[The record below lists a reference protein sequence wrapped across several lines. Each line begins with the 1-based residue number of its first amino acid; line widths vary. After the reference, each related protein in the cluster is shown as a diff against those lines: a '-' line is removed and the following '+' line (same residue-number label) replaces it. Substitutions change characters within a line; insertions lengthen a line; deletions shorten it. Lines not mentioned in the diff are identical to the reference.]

1 MRDIDT
7 GKMQALY
14 LAGWTDFMIATEM
27 GISEEEVKEVFAE
40 IHEANR
46 KYDALVEEHERMMKD
61 LGYT

>member
-40 IHEANR
+40 IAEEQR
-46 KYDALVEEHERMMKD
+46 KFDALVAEQERLTRERLD
-61 LGYT
+61 L

>member
-40 IHEANR
+40 IAEEQR
-46 KYDALVEEHERMMKD
+46 KFDALVVEQERLTRERLD
-61 LGYT
+61 L